1 MEDAQIIDLYWQRS
15 DDAIP
20 ETESKYGRYCRS
32 IADNVLSNAWDAEEC
47 VNDTWLAAWNS
58 MPTNRPAALPPYLG
72 KISRNLALD
81 RLAARRAAK
90 RGGGQSD
97 AVLDELAE
105 CIPGGESPEQKTE
118 AKELSAWIDAFLRA
132 LPETERLVFVS
143 RYWYASPVD
152 EIAARFGFT
161 RAKTASMLQRT
172 RRKLRIQLTKEE
184 WL

>member
-15 DDAIP
+15 EDAIP
-20 ETESKYGRYCRS
+20 ETESKYGRYCRA
-32 IADNVLSNAWDAEEC
+32 IADNVLSNALDAEEC

-58 MPTNRPAALPPYLG
+58 MPDNRPAALPPYLG

-90 RGGGQSD
+90 RGGDQTD

-105 CIPGGESPEQKTE
+105 CLPGGEDPESAAE
-118 AKELSAWIDAFLRA
+118 VKELADRINRFLRT
-132 LPETERLVFVS
+132 LPETERLIFVS
-143 RYWYASPVD
+143 RYWYMAPIEETAV
-152 EIAARFGFT
+152 RFGFT
-161 RAKTASMLQRT
+161 RVKTAAMLHRT
-172 RRKLRIQLTKEE
+172 RKKLHTQLKKEG

>member
-15 DDAIP
+15 EDAIP
-20 ETESKYGRYCRS
+20 ETESKYGRYCRA
-32 IADNVLSNAWDAEEC
+32 IADNVLSNTLDAEEC

-58 MPTNRPAALPPYLG
+58 MPTNRPATLPPYLG

-90 RGGGQSD
+90 RGGDQTD

-105 CIPGGESPEQKTE
+105 CLPGGEDPESAAE
-118 AKELSAWIDAFLRA
+118 VKELADRINRFLRT
-132 LPETERLVFVS
+132 LPETERLIFVS
-143 RYWYASPVD
+143 RYWYMAPIEETAV
-152 EIAARFGFT
+152 RFGFT
-161 RAKTASMLQRT
+161 RVKTAAMLHRT
-172 RRKLRIQLTKEE
+172 RKKLHTQLKKEG